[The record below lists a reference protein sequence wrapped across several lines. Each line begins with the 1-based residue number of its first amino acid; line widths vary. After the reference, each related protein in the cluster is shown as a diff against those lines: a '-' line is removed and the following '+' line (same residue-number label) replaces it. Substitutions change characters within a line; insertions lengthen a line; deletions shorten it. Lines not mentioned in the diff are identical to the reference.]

1 MKNSSRNTQ
10 INGIVVDTSILV
22 EYMSLDPEDEN
33 DLKLLSFLKSNILES
48 KEYQAVY
55 ITSLTLT
62 ELLYILCRKYGWK
75 IAKKYID
82 DLTENLIILR
92 LPASEELA
100 AHIKCKI
107 PIALADCYSMA
118 VSALFSLPVYF
129 MKERELTKEIQ
140 KKIEK
145 EFSIDLHIID
155 KKVITRK
162 MQ

>member
-1 MKNSSRNTQ
+1 MKNSFKNRQ
-10 INGIVVDTSILV
+10 INGVVVDTSVLV

-62 ELLYILCRKYGWK
+62 ELLYVLCRKYGWK

-82 DLTENLIILR
+82 NLTENLIILR
-92 LPASEELA
+92 VPASEELA

-107 PIALADCYSMA
+107 SIALADCYSMA
-118 VSALFSLPVYF
+118 ISALFALPVYF
-129 MKERELTKEIQ
+129 MKEKVLTKEIQ
-140 KKIEK
+140 KKIK
-145 EFSIDLHIID
+145 REFSIDLHVID
-155 KKVITRK
+155 KKVMT
-162 MQ
+162 